1 MYYILIYD
9 SHQDVTACSSVPS
22 SSSRHLTEEFLVQI
36 EKEIISALV
45 PVLMFLKE
53 MTPSPY
59 EMGGLDSNGGVGS
72 ISIGSRVFYYSRA
85 YEQAAHSPHPLVIE
99 GIVTDI
105 HLSEG
110 SRAQEMSAGGL
121 SLEVVLANG
130 ARECYVNPD
139 DVIYTAVPLL
149 GYQRLILPQ
158 TEVGNGL
165 SGLVQGVEETKTGIS
180 YPLPQTPGKSV
191 MVDTLSRSCLGR
203 HIWRGTGL
211 SISVLQGGPAPVE
224 GIEIEGEQ
232 DCTTS
237 HLLRILAYTTH
248 ITSKRAGIL
257 SSHKAPFPLLTPS
270 SYLKSDHDFEVLAG
284 LSTWLCLS
292 AFSHHSL
299 AFIPQRATPATL
311 FINGRPGMIEQL
323 EYLKMFSVG
332 DSQAMHPPKWSISKD
347 WEEYS
352 KCIRTACDALQLRLR
367 DEIFVVSKT
376 PDVVQAPLKGTKIGL
391 KTKLHFVSTP
401 E

>member
-1 MYYILIYD
+1 MSHYILIYD
-9 SHQDVTACSSVPS
+9 ISLPDVTTFSPAPS
-22 SSSRHLTEEFLVQI
+22 SSSKHLTEEFLMQI

-45 PVLMFLKE
+45 PILMFLKE

-59 EMGGLDSNGGVGS
+59 EVGGSDSSGGVGS
-72 ISIGSRVFYYSRA
+72 ISIGSRVYYYSRA
-85 YEQAAHSPHPLVIE
+85 YEQAAHSPHPFVIE

-110 SRAQEMSAGGL
+110 SRAQDMSAGGSSAGGL

-139 DVIYTAVPLL
+139 DIIYTAVPLL

-158 TEVGNGL
+158 TEPGNGL
-165 SGLVQGVEETKTGIS
+165 SGPIRGMEETKTGIS
-180 YPLPQTPGKSV
+180 YPLII
-191 MVDTLSRSCLGR
+191 VDILSRSCLGR

-211 SISVLQGGPAPVE
+211 SISVLQGGAAPIE
-224 GIEIEGEQ
+224 GIEVEGEQ

-237 HLLRILAYTTH
+237 HLLRLLAYTTH
-248 ITSKRAGIL
+248 ITSKGAGIR
-257 SSHKAPFPLLTPS
+257 SSHKAPSPLTPS
-270 SYLKSDHDFEVLAG
+270 PCLKSDHDFEVLAG

-292 AFSHHSL
+292 ALSHHAL

-311 FINGRPGMIEQL
+311 YINGRPGMIEQL

-367 DEIFVVSKT
+367 DEVFVVSKT
-376 PDVVQAPLKGTKIGL
+376 PDVVQAPVKGTKIGL